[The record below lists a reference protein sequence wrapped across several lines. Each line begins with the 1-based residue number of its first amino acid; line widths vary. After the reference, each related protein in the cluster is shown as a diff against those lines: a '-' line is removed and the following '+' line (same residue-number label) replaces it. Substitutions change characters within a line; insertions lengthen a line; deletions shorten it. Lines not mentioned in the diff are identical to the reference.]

1 MNFMAKEIST
11 LDGYNGWFGSTLR
24 MLPMWGNEDYEVN
37 FQWPTQEAWTLMDPN
52 TSVASI

>member
-1 MNFMAKEIST
+1 MTSMANEFST
-11 LDGYNGWFGSTLR
+11 LDGYDGWFGSTLK

-52 TSVASI
+52 TSITSI